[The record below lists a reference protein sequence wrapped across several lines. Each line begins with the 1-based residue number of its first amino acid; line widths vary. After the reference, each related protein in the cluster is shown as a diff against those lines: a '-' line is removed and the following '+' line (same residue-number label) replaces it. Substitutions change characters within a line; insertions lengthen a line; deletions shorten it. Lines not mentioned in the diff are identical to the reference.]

1 MMYSAFQNK
10 NSKKGIW
17 LTFETGLKIME
28 KTFLI
33 QQFSVNLCPII
44 NKLVLALQPK
54 LYPEKKGLEVHEGQD
69 ELWIFSVRKNRAER
83 VMKLG

>member
-1 MMYSAFQNK
+1 MYSAFQNK

-44 NKLVLALQPK
+44 NKLKLALQPK

>member
-1 MMYSAFQNK
+1 MYSAFQNK
-10 NSKKGIW
+10 NSRKGIW

-54 LYPEKKGLEVHEGQD
+54 LYPEKKV
-69 ELWIFSVRKNRAER
+69 
-83 VMKLG
+83 

>member
-10 NSKKGIW
+10 NSRKGIW

>member
-1 MMYSAFQNK
+1 MYSAFQNK
-10 NSKKGIW
+10 NSRKGIW